1 MTEEKKEMTNEE
13 PIILTFDDV
22 PYRASDLNEEQLPI
36 AVELNEIVPQLQR
49 LEREHL
55 KLNRFK
61 NYLVQDFKRS
71 LEVET
76 PEDTQSE
83 ESDA

>member
-22 PYRASDLNEEQLPI
+22 PYRASDLSEEQLPI

-76 PEDTQSE
+76 PEAEQPE
-83 ESDA
+83 ESE

>member
-76 PEDTQSE
+76 PEDTQTE
-83 ESDA
+83 ESK

>member
-1 MTEEKKEMTNEE
+1 MTEEKKEITNEE
-13 PIILTFDDV
+13 PIIITFDDV
-22 PYRASDLNEEQLPI
+22 PYRASDLSEEQLPI

-76 PEDTQSE
+76 PEAEQPE
-83 ESDA
+83 ESE

>member
-76 PEDTQSE
+76 PEDTQTEGSE
-83 ESDA
+83 

>member
-13 PIILTFDDV
+13 PIIITFDDV
-22 PYRASDLNEEQLPI
+22 PYRASDLNEEQLPL
-36 AVELNEIVPQLQR
+36 AVDLNQIVPELKQLEQKHSR
-49 LEREHL
+49 LMRE
-55 KLNRFK
+55 K

-76 PEDTQSE
+76 PEDTQTE
-83 ESDA
+83 ESK

>member
-1 MTEEKKEMTNEE
+1 MTEEKKEITNEE

-83 ESDA
+83 ESE

>member
-1 MTEEKKEMTNEE
+1 MTNEE
-13 PIILTFDDV
+13 PIIITFDDV

-76 PEDTQSE
+76 PEDTQPE
-83 ESDA
+83 ESE

>member
-22 PYRASDLNEEQLPI
+22 PYRASDLNDEQLPI

-76 PEDTQSE
+76 PEDTQPE
-83 ESDA
+83 ESE

>member
-1 MTEEKKEMTNEE
+1 MTEEKKEMSNEE

-22 PYRASDLNEEQLPI
+22 PYRASDLNDEQLPI

-76 PEDTQSE
+76 PEAEQPE
-83 ESDA
+83 ESE

>member
-1 MTEEKKEMTNEE
+1 MTEESKKEE
-13 PIILTFDDV
+13 PIIITFDDV
-22 PYRASDLNEEQLPI
+22 PYRASDLTDEQLPI

-49 LEREHL
+49 MKKDHARLT
-55 KLNRFK
+55 RFK

-76 PEDTQSE
+76 PEDTQPE
-83 ESDA
+83 ESK

>member
-1 MTEEKKEMTNEE
+1 MTEESKKEE
-13 PIILTFDDV
+13 PIIITFDDV

-76 PEDTQSE
+76 PEDTQPE
-83 ESDA
+83 ESE

>member
-1 MTEEKKEMTNEE
+1 MTEDMTNEE

-22 PYRASDLNEEQLPI
+22 EYRASDLSDDQRGI

-49 LEREHL
+49 LERDHA

-61 NYLVQDFKRS
+61 NYLIQDFQRS

-76 PEDTQSE
+76 PEDAQPE
-83 ESDA
+83 ESE

>member
-1 MTEEKKEMTNEE
+1 MTEESKKEE
-13 PIILTFDDV
+13 PIIITFDDV

-36 AVELNEIVPQLQR
+36 AVELNEIVPELQR
-49 LEREHL
+49 LEKSHA
-55 KLNRFK
+55 KLSRFK

-76 PEDTQSE
+76 PEDTQPE

>member
-1 MTEEKKEMTNEE
+1 MTEEKKETSNEE

-22 PYRASDLNEEQLPI
+22 PYRASDLSEEQLPI

-76 PEDTQSE
+76 PEAEQPE
-83 ESDA
+83 ESE

>member
-76 PEDTQSE
+76 PEDTQPE
-83 ESDA
+83 ESE

>member
-1 MTEEKKEMTNEE
+1 MTEESKKTNEE
-13 PIILTFDDV
+13 PIVITFDDV
-22 PYRASDLNEEQLPI
+22 PYRASDLNDEQLPI

-76 PEDTQSE
+76 PEAEQPE
-83 ESDA
+83 ESE

>member
-1 MTEEKKEMTNEE
+1 MTEEKKEMSNEE

-76 PEDTQSE
+76 PEDTQPE
-83 ESDA
+83 ESE

>member
-22 PYRASDLNEEQLPI
+22 PYRASDLNEEQLSLAI
-36 AVELNEIVPQLQR
+36 DLNQIVPELRQLEQR
-49 LEREHL
+49 HARVMREKDH
-55 KLNRFK
+55 
-61 NYLVQDFKRS
+61 LVQDFKRS

-76 PEDTQSE
+76 PEAEQPE
-83 ESDA
+83 ESE

>member
-22 PYRASDLNEEQLPI
+22 PYRASDLNEEQLPLAI
-36 AVELNEIVPQLQR
+36 DLNQIVPELRQLEQR
-49 LEREHL
+49 HARVMREKNHL
-55 KLNRFK
+55 VN
-61 NYLVQDFKRS
+61 DFKRS

-76 PEDTQSE
+76 PEDTQTE
-83 ESDA
+83 ESE

>member
-22 PYRASDLNEEQLPI
+22 PYRASDLNDEQLPI

-76 PEDTQSE
+76 PEDTQTE
-83 ESDA
+83 ESE

>member
-22 PYRASDLNEEQLPI
+22 PYRASDLNEEQLSI
-36 AVELNEIVPQLQR
+36 AVELNEIVPELQR
-49 LEREHL
+49 LEKSHA
-55 KLNRFK
+55 KLSRFK

-76 PEDTQSE
+76 PEDTQIE
-83 ESDA
+83 ESE

>member
-1 MTEEKKEMTNEE
+1 MTEEKKEMSNEE

-76 PEDTQSE
+76 PEAEQPE
-83 ESDA
+83 ESE

>member
-1 MTEEKKEMTNEE
+1 MTEEKKEMSNEE

-22 PYRASDLNEEQLPI
+22 PYRASDLNDEQLPI

-76 PEDTQSE
+76 PEAEQTE
-83 ESDA
+83 ESE

>member
-1 MTEEKKEMTNEE
+1 MTEESKNEE
-13 PIILTFDDV
+13 PIIITFDDV

-49 LEREHL
+49 MEKDHARLS
-55 KLNRFK
+55 RFK

-76 PEDTQSE
+76 PEDTQPE
-83 ESDA
+83 ESE

>member
-1 MTEEKKEMTNEE
+1 MTEESKKEE
-13 PIILTFDDV
+13 PIIITFDDV
-22 PYRASDLNEEQLPI
+22 SYRASDLNEEQLPI
-36 AVELNEIVPQLQR
+36 AVELNEIVPELQR
-49 LEREHL
+49 LEKSHA
-55 KLNRFK
+55 KLSRFK

-76 PEDTQSE
+76 PE

>member
-1 MTEEKKEMTNEE
+1 MTEEKKEMSNEE

-22 PYRASDLNEEQLPI
+22 PYRASDLNDEQLPI

-76 PEDTQSE
+76 PEDTQTE
-83 ESDA
+83 ESE

>member
-1 MTEEKKEMTNEE
+1 MTNEE

-22 PYRASDLNEEQLPI
+22 PYRASDLTDEQLPI
-36 AVELNEIVPQLQR
+36 AVELNEIVPQLQK

-71 LEVET
+71 LELET
-76 PEDTQSE
+76 PEDTQTE
-83 ESDA
+83 ESK

>member
-1 MTEEKKEMTNEE
+1 MTNEE

-76 PEDTQSE
+76 PEDTQPE
-83 ESDA
+83 ESE

>member
-76 PEDTQSE
+76 PEDTQPEASE
-83 ESDA
+83 